1 MFAAVVFIDC
11 AINKQ
16 MRDKVTQR
24 HDCKS
29 LLKTIMLNLKY
40 TCMAYVDTLYA

>member
-40 TCMAYVDTLYA
+40 ISTGLR

>member
-24 HDCKS
+24 

-40 TCMAYVDTLYA
+40 TCTGLC